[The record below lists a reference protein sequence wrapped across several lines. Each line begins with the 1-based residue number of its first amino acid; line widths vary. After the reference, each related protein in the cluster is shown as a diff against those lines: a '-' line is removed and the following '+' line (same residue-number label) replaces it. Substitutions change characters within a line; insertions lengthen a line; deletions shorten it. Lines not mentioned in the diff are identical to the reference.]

1 MGEASVEHEADFD
14 HSAYLPVEVAG
25 QQVFLEA
32 RPVGD
37 DEEEVASRAF
47 AFPEFTA
54 SLTALTQ
61 SVTDAVLDGFERAKP
76 SKLTMEFGCEVG
88 VESGKLTAI
97 LVKGTGKANI
107 KVTME
112 WSPPS

>member
-1 MGEASVEHEADFD
+1 M
-14 HSAYLPVEVAG
+14 AG
-25 QQVFLEA
+25 QQIFLEA
-32 RPVGD
+32 RQVGD
-37 DEEEVASRAF
+37 NEEEEVASRAF

-54 SLTALTQ
+54 SLTAVTQ
-61 SVTDAVLDGFERAKP
+61 SVTDAVLNGFEKAKP
-76 SKLTMEFGCEVG
+76 GKVTVEFGCEVG